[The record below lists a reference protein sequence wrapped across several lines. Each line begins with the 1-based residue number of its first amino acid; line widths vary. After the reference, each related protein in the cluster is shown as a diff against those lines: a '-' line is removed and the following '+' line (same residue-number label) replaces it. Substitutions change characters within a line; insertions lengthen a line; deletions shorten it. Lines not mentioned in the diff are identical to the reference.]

1 MNRRTFLKLSGAGL
15 LSTAATIATSADAS
29 AAQPRASTPV
39 ICVQARASSV
49 NVRAGASIRAPRV
62 GRVYWGQTL
71 NVAAISADRNWWCV
85 YWGRGTAWISADP
98 TLTIPV
104 AWRR

>member
-15 LSTAATIATSADAS
+15 LSTAATIATATDADAAS
-29 AAQPRASTPV
+29 ASAGTPV
-39 ICVQARASSV
+39 TCVQACASSV
-49 NVRAGASIRAPRV
+49 NVRARASVYATRV

-71 NVAAISADRNWWCV
+71 YVAAISADRGWWCV

-98 TLTIPV
+98 THTTPV

>member
-15 LSTAATIATSADAS
+15 LSTAATIASGAEAQ
-29 AAQPRASTPV
+29 AAQPRAATPV
-39 ICVQARASSV
+39 ICVQACASSV
-49 NVRAGASIRAPRV
+49 NVRTGASIRAARV
-62 GRVYWGQTL
+62 GRVYLGQNL
-71 NVAAISADRNWWCV
+71 NVAAISADRAWWCV

-98 TLTIPV
+98 AHTTPI

>member
-1 MNRRTFLKLSGAGL
+1 LSSVATITTVAEANAARTS
-15 LSTAATIATSADAS
+15 AAT
-29 AAQPRASTPV
+29 PV
-39 ICVQARASSV
+39 TCIQACASSV
-49 NVRAGASIRAPRV
+49 NVRAGSSIRAARV

-71 NVAAISADRNWWCV
+71 YVAAISADRGWWCV

-98 TLTIPV
+98 TLTTPI